1 MWIFICFQ
9 QSNHGTLCNTKVSNS
24 YISNTIKIN
33 LKIEEKQ
40 LTNTLSQKELIIEN
54 YSGIYKVKKWFN
66 KNLA

>member
-1 MWIFICFQ
+1 M
-9 QSNHGTLCNTKVSNS
+9 SNA

-66 KNLA
+66 KNLS